1 MFIVLSKKDKKRA
14 TVQGKLHKIDESFKL
29 DKDFHYR
36 SMLQKL
42 QRSLST
48 IHQGTNEVLLERIKD
63 FEEERD
69 YELVRLRLWEEY
81 QVKRAEKE
89 FYEEVE
95 KANKEHDEMVKLVKE
110 KLYANLEKQIKQLKE
125 DKILLDL
132 ANSHSYNMDTSLTN
146 VHDFHKNTRS
156 SNSLKD
162 SSISSI
168 SYMSDRRVSRRRDLN
183 YSTNNEDSHL
193 SANDSGNNSSSKKR
207 RINGAGYGT
216 SNGNGNGSKYSS
228 NDEAFMSDTG
238 DLSSILFGEKPEKV
252 HTRHSSK
259 SFVAPVGLKP
269 EEINDDLL
277 LMKKK

>member
-1 MFIVLSKKDKKRA
+1 M
-14 TVQGKLHKIDESFKL
+14 DENFKL
-29 DKDFHYR
+29 DKDYHYR
-36 SMLQKL
+36 SMLQDL

-48 IHQGTNEVLLERIKD
+48 MHQGTNEVLVERMKD
-63 FEEERD
+63 FEESRD
-69 YELVRLRLWEEY
+69 YELVELRLWEEY
-81 QVKRAEKE
+81 QVQRAEKE
-89 FYEEVE
+89 FFEEVE
-95 KANKEHDEMVKLVKE
+95 KANTEHDEMVKLVKE

-162 SSISSI
+162 STISSI
-168 SYMSDRRVSRRRDLN
+168 GYMSDRRGLRRRDMN
-183 YSTNNEDSHL
+183 YSTNNDDSHL

-207 RINGAGYGT
+207 KT
-216 SNGNGNGSKYSS
+216 NGSSGRYSS
-228 NDEAFMSDTG
+228 NDETFMSDNG

-259 SFVAPVGLKP
+259 VICHAAWVETRG
-269 EEINDDLL
+269 N
-277 LMKKK
+277 

>member
-1 MFIVLSKKDKKRA
+1 MSKKDKKRA
-14 TVQGKLHKIDESFKL
+14 TVQGKLNKMDENFKL
-29 DKDFHYR
+29 DKDYHYR
-36 SMLQKL
+36 SMLQDL

-48 IHQGTNEVLLERIKD
+48 MHQGTNEVLVERMKD
-63 FEEERD
+63 FEESRD
-69 YELVRLRLWEEY
+69 YELVELRLWEEY
-81 QVKRAEKE
+81 QVQRAEKE
-89 FYEEVE
+89 FFEEVE
-95 KANKEHDEMVKLVKE
+95 KANTEHDEMVKLVKE

-162 SSISSI
+162 STISSI
-168 SYMSDRRVSRRRDLN
+168 GYMSDRRGLRRRDMN
-183 YSTNNEDSHL
+183 YSTNNDDSHL

-207 RINGAGYGT
+207 KT
-216 SNGNGNGSKYSS
+216 NGSSGRYSS
-228 NDEAFMSDTG
+228 NDETFMSDNG

-259 SFVAPVGLKP
+259 SFVTPPGLKP